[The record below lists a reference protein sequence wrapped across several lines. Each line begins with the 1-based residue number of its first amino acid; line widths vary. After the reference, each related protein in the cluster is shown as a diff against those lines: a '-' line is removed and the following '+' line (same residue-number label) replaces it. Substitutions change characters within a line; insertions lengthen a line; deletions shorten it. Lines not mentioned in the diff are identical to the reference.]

1 MTVTGTWLPSSPK
14 TWVIPIL
21 RPMSPSL
28 RAISLFGGGL
38 DGPDLLHHWGRR
50 RQSRRSKARP
60 QDDQH
65 GPDTSRRGA
74 ASPNGEHRE
83 ARGRSRPERTR
94 LYVRIGDDRERS
106 EAKSIGVASELDL
119 DVDAG
124 GQVELHQRVHGLR
137 RGIDN
142 VEESLVGAHLELLA
156 RGLVDVWAPQHGP
169 AIDDRRQ
176 QHWSRDAGPPPAHG
190 LHDLLDRPIK
200 QLMIVGLQADADFL
214 IGGQGRHSLLRDLR
228 DDAGPHRPPP
238 LPDRKPQLL
247 LHRHRRDQLDRHR
260 HVVPRHHHLH
270 PRPPRHPPP
279 HLPPPEIKFRPGPLE
294 KPRSPPPPP
303 PTPPLAPPPAPPFL
317 PATPPLLHHS
327 R

>member
-74 ASPNGEHRE
+74 ASPTGEHRE

-106 EAKSIGVASELDL
+106 EATPVGLASELDR

-124 GQVELHQRVHGLR
+124 GQGELHQRVHGLR
-137 RGIDN
+137 RGIGN
-142 VEESLVGAHLELLA
+142 VAESAV
-156 RGLVDVWAPQHGP
+156 
-169 AIDDRRQ
+169 
-176 QHWSRDAGPPPAHG
+176 
-190 LHDLLDRPIK
+190 
-200 QLMIVGLQADADFL
+200 
-214 IGGQGRHSLLRDLR
+214 
-228 DDAGPHRPPP
+228 GPH
-238 LPDRKPQLL
+238 PDRAARAPAGARALQSG
-247 LHRHRRDQLDRHR
+247 
-260 HVVPRHHHLH
+260 H
-270 PRPPRHPPP
+270 P
-279 HLPPPEIKFRPGPLE
+279 L
-294 KPRSPPPPP
+294 
-303 PTPPLAPPPAPPFL
+303 
-317 PATPPLLHHS
+317 
-327 R
+327 